1 LTIQKFRTIDLIVLT
16 TIAVIVDVVGYFAS
30 QSALVFLYV
39 TLSTPIM
46 MIAYIRWNYRGLV
59 INIAAIFLYTILY
72 RNFEL
77 IPMIGYALSVM
88 SIGLVMLWFK
98 IIDRNQ
104 IKNEILTLTL
114 YFVSGYL
121 LLFIVQALT
130 QYIIANEIQW
140 ITLITRHSINFI
152 LGWIIMLIASRQ
164 QDFMVDMHGYL
175 LKQIEERKKEGF

>member
-1 LTIQKFRTIDLIVLT
+1 MTIQKFRTIDLIVLS

-30 QSALVFLYV
+30 QSALIFLYV
-39 TLSTPIM
+39 ALSTPIM
-46 MIAYIRWNYRGLV
+46 MIAYIRWNYRGLI
-59 INIAAIFLYTILY
+59 INIVSIILYTILY
-72 RNFEL
+72 KNFEL

-98 IIDRNQ
+98 VIPKNQ

-114 YFVSGYL
+114 YFVSGYVM
-121 LLFIVQALT
+121 LFMIQAFT
-130 QYIIANEIQW
+130 QYLMSNEIQW
-140 ITLITRHSINFI
+140 ITLIARHSVNFI
-152 LGWIIMLIASRQ
+152 LGWIIMFIASRQ